1 MIKTTIMKKIIKP
14 LFSIILVFV
23 LMAFQG
29 GDVLC
34 NAKELKEKAR
44 NVLEPYKYDS
54 SELTRILYKK
64 KESIKEVEVPLFI
77 GEKYRMVFELE
88 ALPKKVEVQ
97 IYNKDK
103 ESKNRKLLFSSKD
116 LGDKKEFTFEV
127 SKVRHVYVD
136 YVVPPTEEGSYSG
149 CAVFMVGYK

>member
-1 MIKTTIMKKIIKP
+1 MTKIIKP
-14 LFSIILVFV
+14 IVSIFIVFV

-34 NAKELKEKAR
+34 NSKELKEKAKLA
-44 NVLEPYKYDS
+44 LEPYKYDS
-54 SELTRILYKK
+54 SELTRILYKA
-64 KESIKEVEVPLFI
+64 KEMVKEVEVPLFI
-77 GEKYRMVFELE
+77 GEKYRIVFELE
-88 ALPKKVEVQ
+88 ALPKQVEVQ

-103 ESKNRKLLFSSKD
+103 DSKNRKLLFSSKD
-116 LGDKKEFTFEV
+116 MGDKKEFQFEV

-136 YVVPPTEEGSYSG
+136 YVIPQTETGSYSG

>member
-1 MIKTTIMKKIIKP
+1 MTKIIKP
-14 LFSIILVFV
+14 IVSIVIVFV
-23 LMAFQG
+23 LMAFQT

-34 NAKELKEKAR
+34 NSKELKEKAKLA
-44 NVLEPYKYDS
+44 LEPYKYDS
-54 SELTRILYKK
+54 SELTRILYKA
-64 KESIKEVEVPLFI
+64 KETVKEVEVPLFI

-88 ALPKKVEVQ
+88 ALPKQVEVQ

-116 LGDKKEFTFEV
+116 MGDKKEFQFEV

-136 YVVPPTEEGSYSG
+136 YIVPPTEAGSYSG

>member
-1 MIKTTIMKKIIKP
+1 MKKIIKP
-14 LFSIILVFV
+14 IVSTILVFV

-34 NAKELKEKAR
+34 NAKDLKEKAK
-44 NVLEPYKYDS
+44 NTLEPYKYDS

-64 KESIKEVEVPLFI
+64 KESVKEIEVPLFI

-88 ALPKKVEVQ
+88 ALPKQVEVQ
-97 IYNKDK
+97 IYNKSKD
-103 ESKNRKLLFSSKD
+103 SKNRKLLFSSKS
-116 LGDKKEFTFEV
+116 LGDKKEFVFEV
-127 SKVRHVYVD
+127 SKVRQVYVD
-136 YVVPPTEEGSYSG
+136 YIVPPTEEGSYSG

>member
-1 MIKTTIMKKIIKP
+1 MTTMTKIIKP
-14 LFSIILVFV
+14 ILSIVIVFV

-34 NAKELKEKAR
+34 NSKELKEKAKIA
-44 NVLEPYKYDS
+44 LEPYKYDS
-54 SELTRILYKK
+54 SELTRILYRS
-64 KESIKEVEVPLFI
+64 KETVKEVEVPLFI
-77 GEKYRMVFELE
+77 GEKYRFVFELE
-88 ALPKKVEVQ
+88 ALPKHVEVQ

-103 ESKNRKLLFSSKD
+103 DSKNRKLLFSSKD
-116 LGDKKEFTFEV
+116 MGDKKEFQFEV

-136 YVVPPTEEGSYSG
+136 YIVPPTEAGSYSG

>member
-1 MIKTTIMKKIIKP
+1 MKKIINP
-14 LFSIILVFV
+14 IFLTLLVFV

-29 GDVLC
+29 GDILC
-34 NAKELKEKAR
+34 NAKELKEKAK
-44 NVLEPYKYDS
+44 NALEPYKYDS
-54 SELTRILYKK
+54 SELTRIMYKK

-77 GEKYRMVFELE
+77 GEKYRIVFELE
-88 ALPKKVEVQ
+88 ALPKQVEVQ

-103 ESKNRKLLFSSKD
+103 ESKNRKLLFSSKSI
-116 LGDKKEFTFEV
+116 GADKKEFQFEV

>member
-1 MIKTTIMKKIIKP
+1 MIMKQTIKP
-14 LFSIILVFV
+14 LLSIVIVFF
-23 LMAFQG
+23 LMAFQS

-34 NAKELKEKAR
+34 NAKEIKEKAR
-44 NVLEPYKYDS
+44 TVLEPYKYDS
-54 SELTRILYKK
+54 SELTRILYKATESV
-64 KESIKEVEVPLFI
+64 KEIEVPLFI

-88 ALPKKVEVQ
+88 ALPKQIEVQ

-103 ESKNRKLLFSSKD
+103 ENKSRKLLFSSKSM
-116 LGDKKEFTFEV
+116 GDKKEFLFEI

-136 YVVPPTEEGSYSG
+136 YVVPPTEAGSYSG

>member
-1 MIKTTIMKKIIKP
+1 MTKIIKP
-14 LFSIILVFV
+14 IVSIVIVFV
-23 LMAFQG
+23 LMAFQT

-34 NAKELKEKAR
+34 NSKELKEKAKLA
-44 NVLEPYKYDS
+44 LEPYKYDS
-54 SELTRILYKK
+54 SELTRILYKA
-64 KESIKEVEVPLFI
+64 KETVKEVEVPLFI

-88 ALPKKVEVQ
+88 ALPKQVEVQ

-103 ESKNRKLLFSSKD
+103 DSKNRKLLFSSKD
-116 LGDKKEFTFEV
+116 IGDKKEFQFEV

-136 YVVPPTEEGSYSG
+136 YIVPPTEAGSYSG

>member
-1 MIKTTIMKKIIKP
+1 MKNFIKP
-14 LFSIILVFV
+14 LFSVIIIIALTS
-23 LMAFQG
+23 FQV

-34 NAKELKEKAR
+34 NAKELKEKAKTA
-44 NVLEPYKYDS
+44 LEPYKYDS

-64 KESIKEVEVPLFI
+64 KETVKEVEVPLFI
-77 GEKYRMVFELE
+77 GEKYRIVFELE
-88 ALPKKVEVQ
+88 ALPKQVEVQ

-103 ESKNRKLLFSSKD
+103 DSKNRKLLFSSKTV
-116 LGDKKEFTFEV
+116 GADKKEFQFEV
-127 SKVRHVYVD
+127 SKTRHVYVD

>member
-1 MIKTTIMKKIIKP
+1 MTKIIKP
-14 LFSIILVFV
+14 IVSIVIVFV
-23 LMAFQG
+23 LMAFQT

-34 NAKELKEKAR
+34 NAKELKEKAKLA
-44 NVLEPYKYDS
+44 LEPYKYDS
-54 SELTRILYKK
+54 SELTRILYKA
-64 KESIKEVEVPLFI
+64 KETVKEVEVPLFI

-88 ALPKKVEVQ
+88 ALPKQVEVQ

-103 ESKNRKLLFSSKD
+103 DSKNRKLLFSSKD
-116 LGDKKEFTFEV
+116 MGDKKEFQFEI

-136 YVVPPTEEGSYSG
+136 YIVPPTEAGSYSG

>member
-1 MIKTTIMKKIIKP
+1 MTKIIKP
-14 LFSIILVFV
+14 IVSIVIVFV
-23 LMAFQG
+23 LMAFQT

-34 NAKELKEKAR
+34 NSKELKEKAKLA
-44 NVLEPYKYDS
+44 LEPYKYDS
-54 SELTRILYKK
+54 SELTRILYKA
-64 KESIKEVEVPLFI
+64 KETVKEVEVPLFI

-88 ALPKKVEVQ
+88 ALPKQVEIQ

-103 ESKNRKLLFSSKD
+103 DSKNRKLLFSSKD
-116 LGDKKEFTFEV
+116 MGDKKEFQFEI

-136 YVVPPTEEGSYSG
+136 YIVPPTEAGSYSG